1 MPTVIITKDNIE
13 SVITSNP
20 MVVLDFWAAWCG
32 PCRGFAPVFERAS
45 NEHGDFVFG
54 KVDTEAEPE
63 VAGAFGITSI
73 PTLVI
78 FREGIG
84 VVDTFVTALA
94 AGDLATLRTST
105 CGGLAEFYATVDPAK
120 FAEIH
125 ELAEQQGSVPVVTSV
140 DKVQIT
146 DSHAIVQV
154 TAHPAG
160 TPTDVTERTF
170 DLSEVGGEWKV
181 CGE

>member
-1 MPTVIITKDNIE
+1 M
-13 SVITSNP
+13 
-20 MVVLDFWAAWCG
+20 
-32 PCRGFAPVFERAS
+32 RGIVGEAFSSRDVGAPALRRLPPSQSRPSTAS
-45 NEHGDFVFG
+45 NARLIAPRPSNDR
-54 KVDTEAEPE
+54 TTA
-63 VAGAFGITSI
+63 I
-73 PTLVI
+73 
-78 FREGIG
+78 
-84 VVDTFVTALA
+84 VTRPPAW
-94 AGDLATLRTST
+94 ATLRTST

-160 TPTDVTERTF
+160 TPTDVAERTF

>member
-1 MPTVIITKDNIE
+1 
-13 SVITSNP
+13 
-20 MVVLDFWAAWCG
+20 
-32 PCRGFAPVFERAS
+32 
-45 NEHGDFVFG
+45 
-54 KVDTEAEPE
+54 
-63 VAGAFGITSI
+63 
-73 PTLVI
+73 
-78 FREGIG
+78 
-84 VVDTFVTALA
+84 VTALA

-105 CGGLAEFYATVDPAK
+105 CGGLADFYATVDPAK

-125 ELAEQQGSVPVVTSV
+125 ELAEQQGSVPVVTSI

-154 TAHPAG
+154 TAHPTG